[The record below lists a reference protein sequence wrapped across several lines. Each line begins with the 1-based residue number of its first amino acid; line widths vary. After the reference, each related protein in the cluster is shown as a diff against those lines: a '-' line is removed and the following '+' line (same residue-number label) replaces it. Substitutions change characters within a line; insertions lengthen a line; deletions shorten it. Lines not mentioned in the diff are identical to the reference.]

1 MKYYFSIYMTADE
14 FFPYYQGRILSV
26 VVQTETGI
34 KVQFPA
40 MHLRK
45 YITPSGVRGR
55 FCLETVNNKFISLTK
70 VDY

>member
-1 MKYYFSIYMTADE
+1 MTSDE

-40 MHLRK
+40 MHLRN
-45 YITPSGVRGR
+45 YITPSGVSGR
-55 FCLETVNNKFISLTK
+55 FCLETLNNKFISLTK
-70 VDY
+70 V